1 MRVRRLVLFIAVIC
15 VASAWLNWR
24 QAVPASAARAQQQPA
39 GDTGGPG
46 VIRVESRLVLVDSVV
61 TDKKGDYIRDLT
73 AKEFKVWED
82 NKEQAITSFSFEED
96 SASPAKNQ
104 KRYMVLFFDNST
116 MDMGDQ
122 VRARKAASQFIDA
135 NAGPNRLIAII
146 DFGGSVHI
154 AQNFTADPERL
165 KQVVAGVKGSSVSPN
180 AQTVEVASL
189 GTPPIPSLSNA
200 EADFGAHTVMLALR
214 SLAKDLTG
222 VPGRKSLVML
232 TSGFPLTPDRQSEL
246 TAVIDACNK
255 ANVAVYP
262 IDVRG
267 LVVPGDLTGP
277 PHSFLAPS
285 PNSGSA
291 RVLPAALRYN
301 GNSVPGYPFLRFASF
316 VTASADPQHTGGGGG
331 GGGGGGHGGGSG
343 PPTGGGGG
351 TGGSGGGHGG
361 TGGTGGGG
369 GRGSSGS
376 PTTYGT
382 TPYNQPRQIVPPFP
396 ESASTN
402 QQVLYQLADGT
413 GGFVIVNTNDLLG

>member
-1 MRVRRLVLFIAVIC
+1 MRVRRLVLFIAVIG

-39 GDTGGPG
+39 GDTSSPG

-82 NKEQAITSFSFEED
+82 NKEQAITTFSFEED
-96 SASPAKNQ
+96 SASATKNR

-122 VRARKAASQFIDA
+122 MRARQAAAQFIDA

-154 AQNFTADPERL
+154 AQNFTADAERL
-165 KQVVAGVKGSSVSPN
+165 KQVVSGVKGSSVSPN
-180 AQTVEVASL
+180 AQPVEVASL
-189 GTPPIPSLSNA
+189 GTPPMPSLDNA

-214 SLAKDLTG
+214 SLAKDLSG

-267 LVVPGDLTGP
+267 LVAVAPGDIAA
-277 PHSFLAPS
+277 PHSWLAPS
-285 PNSGSA
+285 SNSGPA

-301 GNSVPGYPFLRFASF
+301 GNSNPGYPLLRFASF
-316 VTASADPQHTGGGGG
+316 VWPDPQHTGGGVGGGGG
-331 GGGGGGHGGGSG
+331 GGGGAGGGGGVGGGGGHGGG
-343 PPTGGGGG
+343 
-351 TGGSGGGHGG
+351 
-361 TGGTGGGG
+361 TGGT
-369 GRGSSGS
+369 
-376 PTTYGT
+376 
-382 TPYNQPRQIVPPFP
+382 
-396 ESASTN
+396 
-402 QQVLYQLADGT
+402 
-413 GGFVIVNTNDLLG
+413 